1 MCPRTPSS
9 RRNAS
14 ALAWLLILGLGLGL
28 GCKRSPSGD
37 LAVGE
42 LIVSDA
48 NLAGNPELGETAD
61 NVRRELK
68 EALEATG
75 RFVVKAGADS
85 KLRLEIESARRLI
98 VPPPVIGQGAAPDRE
113 MAEVQLS
120 LELFTNTAQGDV
132 ERTLAEGQA
141 RRPTGSEGGID
152 LAIRLAAFDA
162 ALDAALHEAVVALTW
177 QLEARKK
184 TDAALIADL
193 AAPDARVR
201 DYAVRALSDRR
212 NPAAVG
218 ALLLRLQDDS
228 PVVVRRT
235 VGALVAIGDMRA
247 VRPLID
253 LTKKRSPALV
263 AEILYALGSL
273 GGPEAESFLYT
284 LESGSP
290 DEEVRRAASE
300 ALSDLRRKREEAAAL
315 KLPSSPAPQAKLPRP
330 GTP

>member
-1 MCPRTPSS
+1 MRTHPSS
-9 RRNAS
+9 HAKAA
-14 ALAWLLILGLGLGL
+14 ALAWVALFAF
-28 GCKRSPSGD
+28 GCKRPPPGD
-37 LAVGE
+37 VAVGE
-42 LIVSDA
+42 LVVSDA

-68 EALEATG
+68 ESLEATG
-75 RFVVKAGADS
+75 RFALKPGADS
-85 KLRLEIESARRLI
+85 KLRLEVESARRLI
-98 VPPPVIGQGAAPDRE
+98 VPVKVITPGGAADRE
-113 MAEVQLS
+113 MAEVQVA

-132 ERTLAEGQA
+132 DRTLAEGQA

-152 LAIRLAAFDA
+152 PAVRLAAFDA

-193 AAPDARVR
+193 SALDARVR
-201 DYAVRALSDRR
+201 DYAVRALADRR
-212 NPAAVG
+212 NPAAVP
-218 ALLLRLQDDS
+218 ALLARLQDDN

-235 VGALVAIGDMRA
+235 VGALVAIGDIRA
-247 VRPLID
+247 VRPLIE
-253 LTKKRSPALV
+253 LTKKRPPALV

-273 GGPEAESFLYT
+273 GGAEAESFLYT

-300 ALSDLRRKREEAAAL
+300 AFVDLRRKRDEASAVL
-315 KLPSSPAPQAKLPRP
+315 PAPQAKSPRP
-330 GTP
+330 EVP